1 MTGLLTSAVGAS
13 PESMPRAARIPAGWG
28 QRYGRILV
36 LCDLLVILA
45 VLALAAALDQPLD
58 AVPLAPGGIHR
69 DWGTVG
75 FFAAV
80 WMTAL
85 TITGSRSPRY
95 IGNGV
100 MEYRRVTHST
110 FLVFGVSGLVA
121 YVLKLQG
128 IEQFLAVAL
137 GAGLVGLVGERWIAR
152 RWLSARRRAGEY
164 SDRVL
169 LVGSVDS
176 IAATVR
182 DLARAPEAGLRVVGA
197 CTASGTPTGT
207 VPGTTIPVMGSLDN
221 VIDTL
226 AAVDADTVI
235 ITNASELSPER
246 VRKLSWELEP
256 GRQHLIV
263 APSLTDVGGPRLH
276 TRPVAGLPLIHV
288 ETPKYKG
295 GRLYGK
301 RIFDVIVS
309 GALIIA
315 LAPVLLA
322 IAVIVRLTTPGPV
335 IFRQDRIGLRGRR
348 FSMLKF
354 RSMYVNAESRLVE
367 LVNTNRSEGN
377 VVMFKMKGDPRV
389 TPIGRILRRFSIDE
403 LPQLFNVFRGT
414 MSIVGPRPPLEH
426 EVDQYA
432 QHVHRRFLVKPGIT
446 GLWQVSGRSD
456 LDWDET
462 VRLDLYYV
470 ENWTMTGDLV
480 ILWKTVRAVIRSDG
494 AY

>member
-1 MTGLLTSAVGAS
+1 MTGVLTSTLGAPAQS
-13 PESMPRAARIPAGWG
+13 VPGATRVPAGWG

-36 LCDLLVILA
+36 LGDLIVILA
-45 VLALAAALDQPLD
+45 VLVLAVATDQPPD
-58 AVPLAPGGIHR
+58 PVAPTTGGIHR
-69 DWGTVG
+69 DWSVVA
-75 FFAAV
+75 FFAAL
-80 WMTAL
+80 WMTVL
-85 TITGSRSPRY
+85 TITGSRSPR
-95 IGNGV
+95 ILGNGV
-100 MEYRRVTHST
+100 LEYRRVTHST

-121 YVLKLQG
+121 YVLKLGG

-137 GAGLVGLVGERWIAR
+137 GAGIFGLVGERWIAR
-152 RWLSARRRAGEY
+152 RWLSARRRAGDY

-169 LVGSVDS
+169 LVGSADS
-176 IAATVR
+176 IATTIR

-197 CTASGTPTGT
+197 CTASGLPTGT
-207 VPGTTIPVMGSLDN
+207 VPGTNIPVMGSVDD

-226 AAVDADTVI
+226 AKVDADTVI
-235 ITNASELSPER
+235 ITSASELSAER

-263 APSLTDVGGPRLH
+263 APSLTDVVGPRLH

-301 RIFDVIVS
+301 RIFDLIVS
-309 GALIIA
+309 GVLIIA

-335 IFRQDRIGLRGRR
+335 IFRQDRVGLRGRR

-367 LVNTNRSEGN
+367 LVDADRSEGN
-377 VVMFKMKGDPRV
+377 VVMFKMKADPRV

-414 MSIVGPRPPLEH
+414 MSIVGPRPPLAH

-470 ENWTMTGDLV
+470 ENWTMTGDLA
-480 ILWKTVRAVIRSDG
+480 ILWKTVRAVVRSDG